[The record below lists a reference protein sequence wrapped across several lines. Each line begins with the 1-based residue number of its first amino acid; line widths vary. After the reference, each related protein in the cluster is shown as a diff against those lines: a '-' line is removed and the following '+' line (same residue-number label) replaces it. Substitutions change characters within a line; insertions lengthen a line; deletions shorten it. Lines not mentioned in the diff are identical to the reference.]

1 MVGTSTLTDQN
12 PIHLATCAGS
22 GPFCLQRQPY
32 LQGVRHW
39 ANQRGERT
47 KHGNLKPSAVPE
59 SVRAVHDEGHAAD
72 PTFGDELPLSPAQS
86 KSAGTIDL
94 AIAADEPEQ
103 VIRYLIV
110 AAQEWI
116 DASENTEKWKAII
129 AQLAVLAETARAIE
143 RASVTQGC

>member
-1 MVGTSTLTDQN
+1 MGESTGREDE
-12 PIHLATCAGS
+12 ARES
-22 GPFCLQRQPY
+22 G
-32 LQGVRHW
+32 
-39 ANQRGERT
+39 A
-47 KHGNLKPSAVPE
+47 SAVPE
-59 SVRAVHDEGHAAD
+59 SVRAVHEQGRDSAD

-103 VIRYLIV
+103 VIRYLII

-129 AQLAVLAETARAIE
+129 AQLAVLQKQLE
-143 RASVTQGC
+143 RLNAPASHRGAKPASS

>member
-1 MVGTSTLTDQN
+1 MGESTGREN
-12 PIHLATCAGS
+12 EARES
-22 GPFCLQRQPY
+22 
-32 LQGVRHW
+32 
-39 ANQRGERT
+39 E
-47 KHGNLKPSAVPE
+47 PSAVPE
-59 SVRAVHDEGHAAD
+59 GARASEGSAAD

-116 DASENTEKWKAII
+116 NASENTEKWKAII
-129 AQLAVLAETARAIE
+129 AQLCVLQKQLE
-143 RASVTQGC
+143 RLNAPASHRGAKPASS

>member
-1 MVGTSTLTDQN
+1 M
-12 PIHLATCAGS
+12 
-22 GPFCLQRQPY
+22 
-32 LQGVRHW
+32 
-39 ANQRGERT
+39 
-47 KHGNLKPSAVPE
+47 PE
-59 SVRAVHDEGHAAD
+59 SVRAVHDEGHAGD

-129 AQLAVLAETARAIE
+129 AQLAVLAETTRAIE

>member
-1 MVGTSTLTDQN
+1 MSTL
-12 PIHLATCAGS
+12 
-22 GPFCLQRQPY
+22 
-32 LQGVRHW
+32 
-39 ANQRGERT
+39 GESEGRE
-47 KHGNLKPSAVPE
+47 NEARESEPSAVPE
-59 SVRAVHDEGHAAD
+59 SVRAVHDEGHAGD

-129 AQLAVLAETARAIE
+129 AQLAVLQKQLE
-143 RASVTQGC
+143 RLNEPSRRKSS

>member
-1 MVGTSTLTDQN
+1 M
-12 PIHLATCAGS
+12 
-22 GPFCLQRQPY
+22 
-32 LQGVRHW
+32 
-39 ANQRGERT
+39 
-47 KHGNLKPSAVPE
+47 PE

>member
-1 MVGTSTLTDQN
+1 LEQSTGREN
-12 PIHLATCAGS
+12 ES
-22 GPFCLQRQPY
+22 R
-32 LQGVRHW
+32 
-39 ANQRGERT
+39 ESE
-47 KHGNLKPSAVPE
+47 PSAVPE
-59 SVRAVHDEGHAAD
+59 SVRAVHDEGHAGD

-129 AQLAVLAETARAIE
+129 AQLAVLQKQLE
-143 RASVTQGC
+143 RLNAPASHRSAKPASS